1 MRFQLKVQQTIHAPV
16 EKVWDAL
23 TNPELVKQ
31 YFFGSQLVTTWQP
44 KTPIVFKGDWQGT
57 AYEDKGTVLKYEPN
71 KMLEYD
77 YHSSWSD
84 LKDRPENYQ
93 IISYQVKSKGNS
105 TVLSIAQRNIDTLE
119 KKLDSTKNWK
129 GLMIA
134 IKKLIENAHN

>member
-1 MRFQLKVQQTIHAPV
+1 MSFQLKVQQTIHAPI
-16 EKVWDAL
+16 EKIWDAL

-44 KTPIVFKGDWQGT
+44 NTPIVFKGEWQGT
-57 AYEDKGTVLKYEPN
+57 AYEDKGTVLKFEPN

-84 LKDRPENYQ
+84 LEDRPENYQ
-93 IISYQVKSKGNS
+93 IITYRVKSKGNS
-105 TVLSIAQRNIDTLE
+105 TVLTIEQRNIDALE

-129 GLMIA
+129 NLMVA
-134 IKKLIENAHN
+134 IKKLMK